1 MTELPAI
8 GTIGV
13 TPTYGNWFDRIIG
26 RGIRWFT
33 ATQDEFSHFH
43 EAKVNHA
50 VVFVGEVPD
59 EDGPQ
64 LVQAT
69 PHGAIFSPWDAFGSD
84 MIWLDPIGTLVGGV
98 VRDLL
103 TPTPDQ
109 RMLVRAAAIDLV
121 LKKIGYNF
129 LDFLAIAFA
138 QKRFSMSYDA
148 AKPPWWARRLANN
161 RRMICSQLVD
171 YCWLQADLHLF
182 ADDRPPGLVS
192 PADLL
197 ALQVS

>member
-13 TPTYGNWFDRIIG
+13 TPTYGSWFDRIVG

-33 ATQDEFSHFH
+33 ASQDEFSHFH

-50 VVFVGEVPD
+50 VVFVGDVPD
-59 EDGPQ
+59 EVGPQ

-69 PHGAIFSPWDAFGSD
+69 PHGAIFSPWDAFGQD
-84 MIWLDPIGTLVGGV
+84 MIWLDPIGTLQL
-98 VRDLL
+98 DHSLSPL
-103 TPTPDQ
+103 DPTSDQ
-109 RMLVRAAAIDLV
+109 RMLIRAAAIDLV

-129 LDFLAIAFA
+129 FDFLAIALA
-138 QKRFSMSYDA
+138 QKRFSASFDP

-161 RRMICSQLVD
+161 RRMICSQLAD

-182 ADDRPPGLVS
+182 ADRRLPGLVS

-197 ALQVS
+197 ALQEA